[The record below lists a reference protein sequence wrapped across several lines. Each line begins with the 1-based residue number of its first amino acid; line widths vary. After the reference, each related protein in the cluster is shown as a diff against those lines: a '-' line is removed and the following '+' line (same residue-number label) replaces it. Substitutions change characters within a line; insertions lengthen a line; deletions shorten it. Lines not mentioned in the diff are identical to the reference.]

1 MNKYLIPL
9 AMSATLLGAASCS
22 QKTEEGAIIEK
33 PAFEPPAD
41 GIFNIDALEALGRV
55 SDPVPSPDGSRILL
69 GISYES
75 VEQNRSNNE
84 IYVMNADG
92 SDLTRLTRTAGS
104 EQGATWIDGGQRIAF
119 IATDG
124 SGDDAKPQ
132 LCVMNADGSGRRT
145 VSDLEREIG
154 RAHV

>member
-92 SDLTRLTRTAGS
+92 SAPT
-104 EQGATWIDGGQRIAF
+104 
-119 IATDG
+119 
-124 SGDDAKPQ
+124 P
-132 LCVMNADGSGRRT
+132 
-145 VSDLEREIG
+145 
-154 RAHV
+154 